1 MLTAH
6 WEKQGENAIRG
17 ELIPLGDRRWILVG
31 FPPIA
36 SFSELQSKGFLLS
49 DLPLN
54 SGVGDSIIAIESAQ
68 ISLKEAWQT
77 NLELVEARR
86 VAEESARLKSQFLST
101 MSHELRTP
109 LNAVIGYS
117 EIMLEGIS
125 GDLNEE
131 QTDNIKRIQV
141 NAHHL
146 LSLINDVLDLSKIE
160 AGRLVVTPSPLLIAD
175 LMDEVMYQTSV
186 LIGARPIQMQYTLDP
201 QLPREALGDYGR
213 LKQIMINLI
222 SNSAKFTDRG
232 EIRLDVAKLDAD
244 RWTIT
249 VSDTGIGIPSCALEY
264 IFDEFRQVDDSE
276 QRRYGG
282 TGLGLA
288 IVKRLVLLM
297 NGTIRVTSKIG
308 EGSTFIVTLPLVFKP
323 TEVQSQ
329 QT

>member
-1 MLTAH
+1 
-6 WEKQGENAIRG
+6 
-17 ELIPLGDRRWILVG
+17 
-31 FPPIA
+31 
-36 SFSELQSKGFLLS
+36 LLS

-68 ISLKEAWQT
+68 ISLKEAWRT

-244 RWTIT
+244 RWTIA

-264 IFDEFRQVDDSE
+264 IFDEFRQVDGSE